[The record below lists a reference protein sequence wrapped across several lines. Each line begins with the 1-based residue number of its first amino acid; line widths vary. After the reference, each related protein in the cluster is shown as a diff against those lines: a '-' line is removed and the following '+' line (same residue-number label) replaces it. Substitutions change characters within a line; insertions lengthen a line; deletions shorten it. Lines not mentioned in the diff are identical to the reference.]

1 MLASCGATATDPQP
15 PLTGDNTPPTVTSV
29 SPTNQASDVSLNTTI
44 SATFSEAITTASAT
58 AASFTLISDGGALV
72 AGVVGASGNTATFA
86 PSVSLASNT
95 RYTATIS
102 SGVRDT
108 AGNGLISSYSWSF
121 TTGAVP
127 DVTAPTV
134 TGTSPQNGATGVAF
148 NTVISVTF
156 SESMTN
162 SSLTPA
168 SFIVAA
174 NGASAIPGVVNVTG
188 TTATFKPTAD
198 LAPSTLYTVTITNA
212 ARDASGNPLAGN
224 FVLTFTTGATPD
236 TSAPTV
242 TSNTPASG
250 GTGVVRSTNVTA
262 TFSEQMSEATIT
274 TASFTLTPTAGG
286 SAIPGTVD
294 VAGAVATFIPAATL
308 AASTQYTASLST
320 AVTDASGNPLA
331 ASYSWSFTTAAAPDV
346 TPPTVIAN
354 TPLNGATAVGLNTA
368 ISATFS
374 EPLTN
379 STITAAS
386 MSLSPLA
393 GGPAIGG
400 SVSVTGNTATFVPG
414 ANLAGS
420 TQFRATIT
428 TAVKDA
434 AGNALA
440 ANFSWTFTTGAAPD
454 VTPPTVTSTTP
465 ASGAIAVSRSEPV
478 LVTFSEPMTTSTLNT
493 TTFTLVPTAGGAAVA
508 GTVTM
513 TGNTASFAPSAQ
525 LAGLT
530 RYTATVTT
538 AAKDAAG
545 NALAANYSWTFTT
558 AVVPDLI
565 PPIIIANAPA
575 NNATGVALDVAP
587 TVTFSEP
594 MQNTT
599 LNASTFTLAPTSG
612 GPAVAGT
619 VTVSGNTATFTPGA
633 SLAGSTQYTATI
645 TTGAR
650 DAAGNALVTN
660 ASWRFTTAAP
670 ADVTPPVISAH
681 TPLNGATG
689 VPVSAT
695 ASVTFSEAM
704 NNSTLT
710 VATFLLR
717 RTSGGAAV
725 AGTVSVVGNTATFSP
740 GATLAAST
748 QYTATITTA
757 AKDVSGNALI
767 ADSSWSFTTAAPADV
782 TPPTVSNFTPADGA
796 TGVATTIAPTVTFSE
811 PMQDATITTTTF
823 ILAPTAG
830 GAGVS
835 GVVTVSGNT
844 ATLTPSAPLAA
855 GTPYRVTITTGVRDA
870 AGNALTANATWTFT
884 TVAPV
889 DVTPPT
895 VTSTSPLRSAT
906 GVSVSSPVS
915 ATFSEPMQNATITAS
930 TFTIAPT
937 TGGAAITGVVTV
949 SGATATFT
957 PGAALTASTQYTA
970 TVTSGV
976 RDAAGNALAA
986 NYVWTF
992 TTAAPADVTPPT
1004 VTSTTPAGGATGVS
1018 TNAAITAT
1026 FSEPMQNATITST
1039 SFTLTRVQGIAPV
1052 SGTVSVTGNVA
1063 RFTPNSS
1070 LMNGRVYSAVITTA
1084 VKDAAGNALTES
1096 FTWTFTTAP

>member
-198 LAPSTLYTVTITNA
+198 LAPGTLYTVTITNA
-212 ARDASGNPLAGN
+212 ARDASGNPLAGT

-242 TSNTPASG
+242 TSNSPASG

-262 TFSEQMSEATIT
+262 TFSEPMSEATIT

-386 MSLSPLA
+386 MSLSPVA

-434 AGNALA
+434 AGNGLA

-575 NNATGVALDVAP
+575 NNATGVALNVAP

-619 VTVSGNTATFTPGA
+619 VTVNGNAATFTPAA

-645 TTGAR
+645 TTGAK

-670 ADVTPPVISAH
+670 ADVTPP
-681 TPLNGATG
+681 
-689 VPVSAT
+689 
-695 ASVTFSEAM
+695 
-704 NNSTLT
+704 
-710 VATFLLR
+710 
-717 RTSGGAAV
+717 
-725 AGTVSVVGNTATFSP
+725 TVS
-740 GATLAAST
+740 
-748 QYTATITTA
+748 
-757 AKDVSGNALI
+757 
-767 ADSSWSFTTAAPADV
+767 SFT
-782 TPPTVSNFTPADGA
+782 PTDGA
-796 TGVATTIAPTVTFSE
+796 TGVTTTIAPTVTFSE
-811 PMQDATITTTTF
+811 PMQNATITTTTF
-823 ILAPTAG
+823 TLAPSAG

-844 ATLTPSAPLAA
+844 ATFTPSAPLAA
-855 GTPYRVTITTGVRDA
+855 GTPYRATITTGVRDA
-870 AGNALTANATWTFT
+870 AGNALAANATWTFT
-884 TVAPV
+884 TAVPV

-895 VTSTSPLRSAT
+895 VTATSPLSSAT
-906 GVSVSSPVS
+906 GVSVASPVS

-930 TFTIAPT
+930 TFTLAPT
-937 TGGAAITGVVTV
+937 NGGAAITGVVTV
-949 SGATATFT
+949 SGSTATFT
-957 PGAALTASTQYTA
+957 PSAALNASTQYTA

-986 NYVWTF
+986 SYVWTF

-1018 TNAAITAT
+1018 TNAVITAT
-1026 FSEPMQNATITST
+1026 FSEPMQNSTITST
-1039 SFTLTRVQGIAPV
+1039 SFTLTRVQGLAPV

-1084 VKDAAGNALTES
+1084 VKDAAGNALTSS
-1096 FTWTFTTAP
+1096 FTWTFTTVP